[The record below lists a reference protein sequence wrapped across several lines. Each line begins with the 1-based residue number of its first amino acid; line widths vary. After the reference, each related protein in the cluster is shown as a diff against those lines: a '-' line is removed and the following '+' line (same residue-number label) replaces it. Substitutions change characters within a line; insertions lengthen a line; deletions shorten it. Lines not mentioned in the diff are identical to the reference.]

1 MTGIAKDPSPDAT
14 LALLRD
20 GYGFVSRRC
29 ARLGAE
35 AFRTRLMLRPVLC
48 ARGSAAAEAFYTPDR
63 FTRVGA
69 MPAVTMRL
77 LQDRDSVQMLDGPAH
92 RHRKLMFLRMLHE
105 DDQVDRL
112 AALTRAELV
121 AAIPHWTLRQP
132 VELVGAMAE
141 VLTRVA
147 FRWTGIPLTDPPR
160 AVRDLTA
167 MIRNAGRFGPR
178 AWRALKLRD
187 GHEREM
193 QAVIRDIR
201 SGALCLAED
210 QPARIV
216 AEHRDPAGDLLS
228 EAAAAVELINLTR
241 PIVAV
246 AWFTGFAALALAAHP
261 DRRVAF
267 RESEDGL
274 DSFAEEVRR
283 DAPFFPLIGGKAV
296 TGFDWLGERI
306 EPGTWM
312 LLDLY
317 GTTHDPARFPEPD
330 RFDPDRQLSWRQP
343 SRCFIPQGAGD
354 LRETH
359 RCPGER
365 VTVEILK
372 LAIAFL
378 ARDVD
383 WRLRRPGPVPRA
395 RFPAIPRGGVVL
407 EDFWPRRGTGF
418 GFGRFRS
425 PRMDREGGNRDG
437 HLQ

>member
-1 MTGIAKDPSPDAT
+1 MTAIATDPSPDAT

-29 ARLGAE
+29 ARLGAD

-48 ARGSAAAEAFYTPDR
+48 ARGSAAAKAFYTPDR
-63 FTRVGA
+63 FTRAGG

-77 LQDRDSVQMLDGPAH
+77 LQDRESVQLLDGPAH
-92 RHRKLMFLRMLHE
+92 RHRKAMFLRMLH
-105 DDQVDRL
+105 DDAQVARL
-112 AALTRAELV
+112 SALIREELV
-121 AAIPHWTLRQP
+121 AAIPHWTLHQP
-132 VELVGAMAE
+132 VELVAAMAE
-141 VLTRVA
+141 VLTRAA

-160 AVRDLTA
+160 ATRDLTA

-178 AWRALKLRD
+178 SWRALKLRD
-187 GHEREM
+187 RHEREM

-201 SGALCLAED
+201 SGALGLD
-210 QPARIV
+210 QDRPARVV
-216 AEHRDPAGDLLS
+216 AGHRDLSGEVLS

-246 AWFTGFAALALAAHP
+246 AWLTGFAALALAAHP
-261 DRRVAF
+261 DRRAAF
-267 RESEDGL
+267 REGDAGI

-283 DAPFFPLIGGKAV
+283 SAPVYPLVGGTAV
-296 TGFDWLGERI
+296 SDFDWQGERI
-306 EPGTWM
+306 ESGTWM

-317 GTTHDPARFPEPD
+317 GTTHDPAAFPEPD
-330 RFDPDRQLSWRQP
+330 RFDPDRRLSWCRP
-343 SRCFIPQGAGD
+343 SHAFIPQGAGD
-354 LRETH
+354 LRDTH

-378 ARDVD
+378 ARDLD
-383 WRLRRPGPVPRA
+383 WRLRPTGPLPRA

-407 EDFWPRRGTGF
+407 EDVWPRWGAGTGSR
-418 GFGRFRS
+418 RFR
-425 PRMDREGGNRDG
+425 
-437 HLQ
+437 